1 MKKLAVL
8 LLVLLFT
15 LAAAVPASADK
26 PVPYYDK
33 TYEELMTVAQ
43 CDGFDVMVRSDV
55 HETALDY
62 RDKAGN
68 WIRSLVQR
76 EGTDH
81 MYKSTAPLVDVAT
94 GLFKMSLHVEVL
106 SPPPKLITQVK
117 FTGTALNIHLP
128 NGVALRA
135 SGQQV
140 IEVEGDPAAP
150 DKETL
155 IKFVGHVDWDEDA
168 ICAALQ

>member
-8 LLVLLFT
+8 LLVLLT
-15 LAAAVPASADK
+15 LVAAVPASADK
-26 PVPYYDK
+26 PVLYYDK
-33 TYEELMTVAQ
+33 TYEELMTVAE
-43 CDGFDVMVRSDV
+43 CAGFDVMLRSDV

-62 RDKAGN
+62 RDQAGN

-81 MYKSTAPLVDVAT
+81 MYKSTAPAVDVAT
-94 GLFKMSLHVEVL
+94 GPFKMSLHVEVL
-106 SPPPKLITQVK
+106 SPPPDLKTRVR

-140 IEVEGDPAAP
+140 IEVESDPEAP

-155 IKFVGHVDWDEDA
+155 IKFVGHVEWDEAA

>member
-1 MKKLAVL
+1 MKKLGL
-8 LLVLLFT
+8 LLVILLIT
-15 LAAAVPASADK
+15 LAAAAPASAGK
-26 PVPYYDK
+26 PVLYYDK
-33 TYEELMTVAQ
+33 NYEELMMVAE
-43 CDGFDVMVRSDV
+43 CDGFDVMLRSEV

-62 RDKAGN
+62 RDKDDN

-81 MYKSTAPLVDVAT
+81 MYKSIAPAVDVAT
-94 GLFKMSLHVEVL
+94 GPFKMSLHVDVL
-106 SPPPKLITQVK
+106 SPAPNLITRVR

-128 NGVALRA
+128 NGVALHT

-168 ICAALQ
+168 ICTALQ